1 MSVISATERFEQ
13 LAAYKNAVR
22 DYREGQFRA
31 DGYLNMLNKVGTQQD
46 NSQAWQW
53 SGITFEPDQ
62 QLSNLYMGNG
72 LFAKIIDRPAEDAIA
87 KGFDLSDLG
96 DEIETKV
103 QKRLVELDFSNV
115 LSTAEKWSRL
125 YGGAIGVIIC
135 NDGRGL
141 EEPLNVKSFENIEE
155 IKVFER
161 AVVQPDYSSLYSYS
175 FIDQDDFERRKFGQP
190 VFYDVYSMYGSFRVH
205 YSRCLVFKNG
215 ELPENAAIGMYQFW
229 GIPVYTKIKS
239 ALREAITAHQ
249 DGTKLLERSVL
260 GVYKMKGLSQLLAT
274 DEGEDN
280 VIKRL
285 QVIDMAR
292 NIINSMAIDSDG
304 EDYQYINA
312 SMSGASDLIDRT
324 CNMLSGVTDIPQTI
338 LFGRDPAGENSTGDN
353 DRDNYFQLLNRIQTN
368 AYQKPLNK
376 IVKLVLLELT
386 KSGAIETDIP
396 DYEVRFAPLRQ
407 LSDADQAAIDS
418 QRAATEKTKAE
429 TANVYVSMQALDP
442 SEVRRGLSEA
452 DDYQLQ
458 GIVDEDNLELPE
470 STMELPDVEKTT
482 GEESKTLAQTND
494 NDRIEVENKDG
505 APIGNQNA
513 AGTHKKS
520 SAGRIKVVKSG
531 KDAEDELND
540 KIKNGKI
547 SLNVNSKKQS
557 KHVRGS
563 KKYNLAVQGG
573 DKPSYTD
580 NTDEE
585 LQGIVQRAQG
595 KGSVKVRA
603 NGSIVRV
610 ASDDAFKGTY
620 VDLAT
625 GEEKPTT
632 RFTIHHSST
641 GTHVVPAKPIGGEK

>member
-1 MSVISATERFEQ
+1 MSVISATERQEQ

-22 DYREGQFRA
+22 DYRDGQFRF

-46 NSQAWQW
+46 NSQTWQW
-53 SGITFEPDQ
+53 SGVTFETDQ
-62 QLSNLYMGNG
+62 QLSNLYMSNG
-72 LFAKIIDRPAEDAIA
+72 LFAKIIDRPAEDAVA

-96 DEIETKV
+96 DEIEAKV
-103 QKRLVELDFSNV
+103 KKRLVDLDFSNV

-141 EEPLNVKSFENIEE
+141 EEPLSVNSFENIEE

-190 VFYDVYSMYGSFRVH
+190 VFYDVYSVYGSFRVH

-215 ELPENAAIGMYQFW
+215 ELPENAAVGMYQFW

-292 NIINSMAIDSDG
+292 NIINSMAIDADG

-376 IVKLVLLELT
+376 IVKLILLELT
-386 KSGAIETDIP
+386 KNGTIEKDIP

-407 LSDADQAAIDS
+407 ISEADQAAIDA
-418 QRAATEKTKAE
+418 QKAATEKTKAD
-429 TANVYVSMQALDP
+429 TANIYVAMQALDP
-442 SEVRRGLSEA
+442 SEVRKGLSEA

-458 GIVDEDNLELPE
+458 GIVDEDELELPE
-470 STMELPDVEKTT
+470 SALEMPQEENPT
-482 GEESKTLAQTND
+482 GTESKTLALSDGEGT
-494 NDRIEVENKDG
+494 IETQNLDG

-513 AGTHKKS
+513 AGPHN
-520 SAGRIKVVKSG
+520 GSG
-531 KDAEDELND
+531 KDKSNQKFHFARKGNQMDVTTDVNFQSG
-540 KIKNGKI
+540 NKI
-547 SLNVNSKKQS
+547 SKGNKITKIVDFAGPNAKKPV
-557 KHVRGS
+557 KVAD
-563 KKYNLAVQGG
+563 NLAKQYHVSAKDWTHSRGETKVLSADG
-573 DKPSYTD
+573 TT
-580 NTDEE
+580 N
-585 LQGIVQRAQG
+585 RAEVHWFEHPEVGQVG
-595 KGSVKVRA
+595 MKVKR
-603 NGSIVRV
+603 
-610 ASDDAFKGTY
+610 Y
-620 VDLAT
+620 L
-625 GEEKPTT
+625 E
-632 RFTIHHSST
+632 
-641 GTHVVPAKPIGGEK
+641 

>member
-1 MSVISATERFEQ
+1 MSVISATERQEQ
-13 LAAYKNAVR
+13 LTAYKNAVR
-22 DYREGQFRA
+22 DYREGQFRS

-53 SGITFEPDQ
+53 SGLTFESDQ
-62 QLSNLYMGNG
+62 QLSNMYMGNG
-72 LFAKIIDRPAEDAIA
+72 LFAKIIDRPAEDAVA

-96 DEIETKV
+96 EEIEAKV
-103 QKRLVELDFSNV
+103 QKRLTELDFSNV

-141 EEPLNVKSFENIEE
+141 EEPLSVQSFENIEE

-215 ELPENAAIGMYQFW
+215 ELPENAAVGMYQFW
-229 GIPVYTKIKS
+229 GIPVYTKIKN

-376 IVKLVLLELT
+376 IVKLILLELT
-386 KSGAIETDIP
+386 KNGTIEKDIP
-396 DYEVRFAPLRQ
+396 DYEVRFASLRQ
-407 LSDADQAAIDS
+407 LSEADQAAIEA
-418 QRAATEKTKAE
+418 QKAATEKTKAD
-429 TANVYVSMQALDP
+429 TANIYVAMQALDP
-442 SEVRRGLSEA
+442 SEVRRGLSKA

-458 GIVDEDNLELPE
+458 GIVDEDELELPE
-470 STMELPDVEKTT
+470 NALEMPQEGKTS
-482 GEESKTLAQTND
+482 GAENKTLELQPDDGTIRA
-494 NDRIEVENKDG
+494 ENQDG
-505 APIGNQNA
+505 APPGNQNA
-513 AGTHKKS
+513 AGPHGGA
-520 SAGRIKVVKSG
+520 SAKRDFEAAKEYTKAVKGMTVENGVTIKTVTPHAGYQMKARNISTEDLKESLTNPDSMYPGNRKHPDATCFQKGKNRIVVSPKG
-531 KDAEDELND
+531 EIITTIDIWVED
-540 KIKNGKI
+540 G
-547 SLNVNSKKQS
+547 Q
-557 KHVRGS
+557 
-563 KKYNLAVQGG
+563 
-573 DKPSYTD
+573 
-580 NTDEE
+580 
-585 LQGIVQRAQG
+585 
-595 KGSVKVRA
+595 
-603 NGSIVRV
+603 
-610 ASDDAFKGTY
+610 
-620 VDLAT
+620 
-625 GEEKPTT
+625 
-632 RFTIHHSST
+632 
-641 GTHVVPAKPIGGEK
+641 

>member
-632 RFTIHHSST
+632 RFTIHHSNT

>member
-125 YGGAIGVIIC
+125 YGGSIGVIIC

-215 ELPENAAIGMYQFW
+215 ELPENADIGMYQFW

-386 KSGAIETDIP
+386 KSGAIETEIP
-396 DYEVRFAPLRQ
+396 DYDVRFASLRQ
-407 LSDADQAAIDS
+407 LSEADQAAIDS

-482 GEESKTLAQTND
+482 GEESKTLAQTNEKG
-494 NDRIEVENKDG
+494 RIEVENNDG

-520 SAGRIKVVKSG
+520 SAGRLKVVKSG
-531 KDAEDELND
+531 EDAEDELND
-540 KIKNGKI
+540 NIKNGKI
-547 SLNVNSKKQS
+547 SLNVDSKKQS

-573 DKPSYTD
+573 GKPSYTD

>member
-1 MSVISATERFEQ
+1 MSVISATERQEQ

-22 DYREGQFRA
+22 DYREGQFRS
-31 DGYLNMLNKVGTQQD
+31 DGYLNMLNKVGTKQD
-46 NSQAWQW
+46 NSQTWQW
-53 SGITFEPDQ
+53 SGVTFETDQ

-72 LFAKIIDRPAEDAIA
+72 LFAKIIDRPAEDAVA

-96 DEIETKV
+96 DEIEAKV
-103 QKRLVELDFSNV
+103 KKRLTDLDFSNV

-125 YGGAIGVIIC
+125 YGGSIGVIIC

-141 EEPLNVKSFENIEE
+141 EEPLSVNSFENIEE

-190 VFYDVYSMYGSFRVH
+190 VFYDVYSVYGSFRVH

-215 ELPENAAIGMYQFW
+215 ELPENAAVGMYQFW

-292 NIINSMAIDSDG
+292 NIINSMAIDADG

-376 IVKLVLLELT
+376 IVKLILLELT
-386 KSGAIETDIP
+386 KNGTIEKDIP

-407 LSDADQAAIDS
+407 ISEADQAAIDA
-418 QRAATEKTKAE
+418 QKAATEKTKAD
-429 TANVYVSMQALDP
+429 TANIYVAMQALDP
-442 SEVRRGLSEA
+442 SEVRKGLSEA

-458 GIVDEDNLELPE
+458 GIVDEDELELPE
-470 STMELPDVEKTT
+470 SALEMPQ
-482 GEESKTLAQTND
+482 EENPTDAEGKTLALSDGEGT
-494 NDRIEVENKDG
+494 IEVQNLDG

-513 AGTHKKS
+513 AGPHNGS
-520 SAGRIKVVKSG
+520 SNSEQEENEAEFTQMVADGRISLKVNAEKQARHTKGDKLYNQLVESG
-531 KDAEDELND
+531 K
-540 KIKNGKI
+540 
-547 SLNVNSKKQS
+547 
-557 KHVRGS
+557 H
-563 KKYNLAVQGG
+563 
-573 DKPSYTD
+573 PSYIE
-580 NTDEE
+580 NTPSE
-585 LQGIVQRAQG
+585 LQKIVDNASGGRLIKRKSNAF
-595 KGSVKVRA
+595 
-603 NGSIVRV
+603 VRV
-610 ASDDAFKGTY
+610 ASDDGFKGTC
-620 VDLAT
+620 VDRET
-625 GEEKPTT
+625 GEEARTN
-632 RFTIHHSST
+632 RFTIHYSKT
-641 GTHVVPAKPIGGEK
+641 GTHVVPTSQEEGE

>member
-125 YGGAIGVIIC
+125 YGGSIGVIIC

-386 KSGAIETDIP
+386 KSGAIETEIP
-396 DYEVRFAPLRQ
+396 DYDVRFASLRQ
-407 LSDADQAAIDS
+407 LSEADQAAIDS

-482 GEESKTLAQTND
+482 GEESKTLAQTNEKG
-494 NDRIEVENKDG
+494 RIEVENNDG

-520 SAGRIKVVKSG
+520 SAGRLKVVKSG
-531 KDAEDELND
+531 EDAEDELND
-540 KIKNGKI
+540 NIKNGKI
-547 SLNVNSKKQS
+547 SLNVDSKKQS

-573 DKPSYTD
+573 GKPSYTD

>member
-125 YGGAIGVIIC
+125 YGGSIGVIIC

-386 KSGAIETDIP
+386 KSGAIETEIP
-396 DYEVRFAPLRQ
+396 DYDVRFASLRQ
-407 LSDADQAAIDS
+407 LSEADQAAIDS

-482 GEESKTLAQTND
+482 GEESKTLAQTNEKG
-494 NDRIEVENKDG
+494 RIEVENNDG

-520 SAGRIKVVKSG
+520 SAGRLKVVKSG
-531 KDAEDELND
+531 EDAEDELND
-540 KIKNGKI
+540 NIKNGKI
-547 SLNVNSKKQS
+547 SLNVDSKKQS

-573 DKPSYTD
+573 GKPSYTD

-610 ASDDAFKGTY
+610 ASDDAFKRTY

>member
-53 SGITFEPDQ
+53 SNITFEPDQ

-125 YGGAIGVIIC
+125 YGGSIGVIIC

-376 IVKLVLLELT
+376 IVKLILLELT

-407 LSDADQAAIDS
+407 LSEADQAAIDS

-442 SEVRRGLSEA
+442 SEVRKGLSEA

-458 GIVDEDNLELPE
+458 GIVDEDELDLPE
-470 STMELPDVEKTT
+470 SALEMPQ
-482 GEESKTLAQTND
+482 EENSVRTASKTLAQSSG
-494 NDRIEVENKDG
+494 NDRIEVENQDG
-505 APIGNQNA
+505 ALIGNQNA
-513 AGTHKKS
+513 AGPHKKS
-520 SAGRIKVVKSG
+520 SVSRLNVVKSG

-547 SLNVNSKKQS
+547 SLNVDSKKQS
-557 KHVRGS
+557 KHVQGS
-563 KKYNLAVQGG
+563 KKYNLSVQGG
-573 DKPSYTD
+573 DKPSYTG